1 MLIDLHTH
9 TTASDGTYPP
19 EELVRY
25 ALRKKLDVLAI
36 TDHDTIS
43 GAKELIGKTF
53 ESISIIIGVE
63 ISALFPTDS
72 LHILGYGLKDIEK
85 VEKVLTDLI
94 KYRDERNKL
103 IVEKMNKHGIDIDMD
118 YIKTIAKGEA
128 VGRPHFARA
137 LLEKGYVSSI
147 NEAFDKY
154 LKDGG
159 LFFVEKKRLT
169 PKESVELIKNSGG
182 IVILAH
188 PFETRLTDAE
198 LERLIKDLI
207 SYGLD
212 GLEVFYPKHDAGQV
226 KALLKIVKK
235 YDLMITAGN
244 DFHGNNRE
252 GVDLGVEIPFK
263 YLRKFLNAVQ
273 FVN

>member
-1 MLIDLHTH
+1 MILDLHSH

-19 EELVRY
+19 EEMVRY
-25 ALRKKLDVLAI
+25 ALKKKVDVLAI

-43 GAKELIGKTF
+43 GAKSLIGKTF
-53 ESISIIIGVE
+53 ENISLILGVE

-85 VEKVLTDLI
+85 VEKVLADLI

-103 IVEKMNKHGIDIDMD
+103 IVEKMQTNGINIDLE
-118 YIKTIAKGEA
+118 YIKTMAKGEA

-169 PKESVELIKNSGG
+169 PKESVELIKSSGG
-182 IVILAH
+182 IAVFAH
-188 PFETRLTDAE
+188 PFETRLPNLE
-198 LERLIKDLI
+198 LEKLVKELV

-212 GLEVFYPKHDAGQV
+212 GLEVFYPKHDASQV
-226 KALLKIVKK
+226 KTLLKIVRK

-244 DFHGNNRE
+244 DFHGHNRE

-263 YLRKFLNAVQ
+263 YLRKFLSAVE
-273 FVN
+273 FIN